1 MEAQLRPTQLAQCK
15 LSTLAGCSKVEILTG
30 TSNRKNVANAEKGG
44 REMARSK
51 GPSAPSKAKMPSRA
65 SKVASRHTPT
75 NARVRSGAGLT
86 SNKLKRVGVSYGRS
100 STNKVSP
107 SAADQLGQ
115 HLTKPKQAQPLYTGI
130 GPQVDSGNLLAAKT
144 DCRPGGSRTIY
155 ARGTNQV
162 HGP

>member
-1 MEAQLRPTQLAQCK
+1 
-15 LSTLAGCSKVEILTG
+15 
-30 TSNRKNVANAEKGG
+30 
-44 REMARSK
+44 MARSK
-51 GPSAPSKAKMPSRA
+51 GPSAPSRAKMPSRA

-115 HLTKPKQAQPLYTGI
+115 HLATPKQAQPLYTGV
-130 GPQVDSGNLLAAKT
+130 GPQPDSGNMLAAT
-144 DCRPGGSRTIY
+144 CPAGPGGGRTVY

-162 HGP
+162 HGPVAQGATGLAAPDIPGTAPSARGLDSRGRRPS